1 MFFVKRSAGA
11 EVDRPSLAVR
21 DQTGVCAFFGIH
33 LGVDTR
39 RWPELRSHE
48 SLPDDVLSRFAAGPV
63 GGRFWSLMRFEGS
76 RSAALSISAWG
87 LVLTSLEAQGPR
99 QDDPALLGAWWID
112 GNVATP
118 DNGGVMQVTS
128 DTFRSL
134 VVGED
139 ARTELRELGSALGL
153 ETLFSR
159 TIGWNVLA
167 LARLKH
173 T

>member
-1 MFFVKRSAGA
+1 
-11 EVDRPSLAVR
+11 
-21 DQTGVCAFFGIH
+21 
-33 LGVDTR
+33 
-39 RWPELRSHE
+39 
-48 SLPDDVLSRFAAGPV
+48 
-63 GGRFWSLMRFEGS
+63 MRFEGS
-76 RSAALSISAWG
+76 RSAALSIPAWG

-112 GNVATP
+112 GNVATS

-128 DTFRSL
+128 DTFRPL

-139 ARTELRELGSALGL
+139 ARTELRELGSALGV